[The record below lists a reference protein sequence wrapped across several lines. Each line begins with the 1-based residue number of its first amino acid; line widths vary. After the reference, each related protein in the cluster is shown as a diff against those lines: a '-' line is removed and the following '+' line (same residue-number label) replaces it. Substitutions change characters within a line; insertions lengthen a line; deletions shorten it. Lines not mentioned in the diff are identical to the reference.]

1 MNGVESLELYDTAI
15 VHALFSIPST
25 AYTDGGIVKV
35 KLSSLNTS
43 GRSEEIMLEHDCVLL
58 KQ

>member
-1 MNGVESLELYDTAI
+1 MKGVESLELYDTAI

-25 AYTDGGIVKV
+25 AYMDGGIVKV

-43 GRSEEIMLEHDCVLL
+43 G
-58 KQ
+58 